1 MSNGT
6 PAPIWAA
13 GAVPLRG
20 VDDEREVLL
29 VHRPAYDDWTLPKG
43 KARSREL
50 LPSTAVR
57 EVGEE
62 ASAKIRLGSPLT
74 PVRYPISQRMKIVS
88 WWVGVTLSSTKH
100 SANEEVDKAKWMN
113 PDKALTT
120 LTYADE
126 REILT
131 EALTLPS
138 TTPMIILRHAKAK
151 NREGWRK
158 ADHLRPLSSQ
168 GRSQLSYVSQILSPF
183 GVTKLVSSSATRCV
197 STLQEYAKAQG
208 LKITTTEG
216 LTEEKATERETGAY
230 MQRLAL
236 KVGSSGK
243 PTVVCGHRPVIP
255 TMLTSLGIQ
264 VRPLSTASCVIL
276 HLDTHGKVITTE
288 WHDTLRVKI

>member
-6 PAPIWAA
+6 VPIWAA

-50 LPSTAVR
+50 LPSAAVR
-57 EVGEE
+57 EVAEE
-62 ASAKIRLGSPLT
+62 ASAKIRLGAPLT
-74 PVRYPISQRMKIVS
+74 PIRYPISQHMKIIS
-88 WWVGVTLSSTKH
+88 WWVGVTLSSKKH
-100 SANEEVDKAKWMN
+100 SANAEVDRAKWMK
-113 PDKALTT
+113 PSKALDT

-131 EALTLPS
+131 ESLALPP
-138 TTPMIILRHAKAK
+138 TTPLIILRHAKAK
-151 NREGWRK
+151 SRDGWKK
-158 ADHLRPLSSQ
+158 ADHLRTLNSQ
-168 GRSQLSYVSQILSPF
+168 GRAQLPYVSQILAPF

-197 STLQEYAKAQG
+197 DTLQEYATAKK
-208 LKITTTEG
+208 LKITTTDG
-216 LTEEKATERETGAY
+216 LTEEKATDRETGAY

-236 KVGSSGK
+236 KVGTSGK

-255 TMLTSLGIQ
+255 TMLTALGVQ
-264 VRPLSTASCVIL
+264 VRPLSTASCVIV
-276 HLDTHGKVITTE
+276 HLDNLGQVVSTE
-288 WHDTLRVKI
+288 WHDTLRVKL